1 MRLLA
6 IPLTIGLF
14 ALPPAMPASAC
25 GAHKALHATHAAKAT
40 TTDFAAKKKKKAM
53 KKKMKVEYMRAVPS
67 KPPKK

>member
-1 MRLLA
+1 MRFLV

-14 ALPPAMPASAC
+14 ALPAALPASAC
-25 GAHKALHATHAAKAT
+25 GAHSAHDATHSAKAT
-40 TTDFAAKKKKKAM
+40 TTDFAAKKKKKVM